1 MKEIKEVK
9 ETNVKAAKVEEPV
22 VEEAVVEKKPVKKAA
37 TPKPEPFSAYAVTR
51 VNLRKGKK
59 FDSEVVRVIGRGEEI
74 LVKNT
79 VEGEKG
85 KWAVVDEGFVKLEY
99 LKKVV

>member
-1 MKEIKEVK
+1 MAETKKVK
-9 ETNVKAAKVEEPV
+9 ETNVKEAK
-22 VEEAVVEKKPVKKAA
+22 VEKKPAKKVTA
-37 TPKPEPFSAYAVTR
+37 PKPEPLLNYATTR
-51 VNLRKGKK
+51 VNLRKGTK
-59 FDSEVVRVIGRGEEI
+59 FDSEVVRVIERGEEI

-99 LKKVV
+99 LKKAV